1 MDRDAPW
8 GVVGRALRSFA
19 GKGSMAE
26 GVSVCAIVGVDA
38 ANGLAV
44 PELRRGGVYVDAAIW
59 DWQGLKWA
67 HLLADDTDDLHRF
80 AATLGIHRA
89 SYQGPPRTSVPH
101 YDLTAYER
109 QRALA
114 LGAMACSR
122 DEIVA
127 IVRRIRGRCGVP
139 R

>member
-1 MDRDAPW
+1 
-8 GVVGRALRSFA
+8 
-19 GKGSMAE
+19 MAE
-26 GVSVCAIVGVDA
+26 GGSIRAIVGVHA
-38 ANGLAV
+38 ANGVDV
-44 PELRRGGVYVDAAIW
+44 PEPPRVYVDAAIW

-67 HLLADDTDDLHRF
+67 HLLADDIDDLHRF
-80 AATLGIHRA
+80 AAMLGIHRV

-109 QRALA
+109 QRAIA

-127 IVRRIRGRCGVP
+127 IVRRIRGRCGVSP
-139 R
+139 ATATVTAVNVMA